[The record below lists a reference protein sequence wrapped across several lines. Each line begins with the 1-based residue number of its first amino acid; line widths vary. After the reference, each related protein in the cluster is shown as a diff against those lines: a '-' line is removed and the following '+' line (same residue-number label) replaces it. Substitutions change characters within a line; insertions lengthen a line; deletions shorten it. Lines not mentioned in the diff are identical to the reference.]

1 MKGISTHV
9 LDTSIGR
16 PAQGVLI
23 KLERNI
29 PGTGWSLLAE
39 GLTDASGR
47 VAQLLPPNEHL
58 HFGGYRLRF
67 DVEAYYSE
75 QQKMTFFPEVSIQ
88 FEIRDET
95 SHYHVPL
102 LLSPY
107 GYTTYRGS

>member
-9 LDTSIGR
+9 LDTSLGK
-16 PAQGVLI
+16 PAQGVLV
-23 KLERNI
+23 KLERNA
-29 PGTGWSLLAE
+29 PGTGWTLLAE
-39 GLTDASGR
+39 ATTDSSGR
-47 VAQLLPPNEHL
+47 VGQLVPPNDHL
-58 HFGGYRLRF
+58 HMCAYRLRF
-67 DVEAYYSE
+67 DVEVYFADQRIE
-75 QQKMTFFPEVSIQ
+75 AFFPEVCIQ

>member
-16 PAQGVLI
+16 PAEGVLI

-29 PGTGWSLLAE
+29 PGIGWTLIGEAV
-39 GLTDASGR
+39 TDPSGR
-47 VAQLLPPNEHL
+47 IGHLLPPNEHV
-58 HFGGYRLRF
+58 HMGSYRLRF
-67 DVEAYYSE
+67 DVEAYFAGLGVE
-75 QQKMTFFPEVSIQ
+75 TFFPEVSIE

-95 SHYHVPL
+95 QHYHVPL

-107 GYTTYRGS
+107 GYSTYRGS